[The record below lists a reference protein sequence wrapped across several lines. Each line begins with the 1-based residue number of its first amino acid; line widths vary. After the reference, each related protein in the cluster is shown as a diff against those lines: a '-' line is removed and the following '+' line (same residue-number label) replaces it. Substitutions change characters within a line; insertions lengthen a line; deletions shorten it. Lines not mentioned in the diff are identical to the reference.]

1 MKQVLGARNFRAHPD
16 LSPRGQ
22 GSSYRFRIRVCTG
35 TPSWHGAASQIMT
48 RDVILLR
55 LDYCCADEVSYP
67 LCAHIYFISFLSLA
81 FSCLLGR
88 PTKPRPTNLCS
99 LHAGT
104 VPHARGGTSITFDLS
119 VSKFVVQCHLCCFR
133 VT

>member
-1 MKQVLGARNFRAHPD
+1 MMEQFLAQKFRAHPD

-35 TPSWHGAASQIMT
+35 TPSRHGAASQIIT
-48 RDVILLR
+48 RDVMLLR
-55 LDYCCADEVSYP
+55 LDYCCADQVYYS
-67 LCAHIYFISFLSLA
+67 LCTHIYFLSFLSLA

-88 PTKPRPTNLCS
+88 PTQPRPTNCS

-104 VPHARGGTSITFDLS
+104 VPHARGGTFITFDLS
-119 VSKFVVQCHLCCFR
+119 VPKFVVQCHLCCFR